1 MSRILVAMSGGVD
14 SSVAALLM
22 QRQGFTV
29 IGLTA
34 LLFGDASAAGP
45 CCGREGAA
53 SAAAVCAQLGIE
65 HRRVDLSELF
75 ERQVIERFISEY
87 RAGRTPNPCSDCNRF
102 IKFDKFFKLAREWDC
117 ELLATGH
124 YARIVERTGGRASLP
139 ALNARP
145 AADPERP
152 ETAALPPHLLAA
164 AVDSAKDQSYFLAC
178 IPAERLSLIR
188 FPLGELSKPQVRAI
202 AAEAGLPT
210 AQRADSQDVC
220 FMANRTGLA
229 ELLSWHHGEL
239 PQRGPIVDEDGRVLG
254 EHPGAVHFTV
264 GQRKG
269 LRLGGGS
276 EGLVVHRIEPQ
287 TNTVVVAQQDAH
299 PIAALH
305 LSDVVDMAPGLWAA
319 GESAMLRCRYRQP
332 LWPGRIVRGSDDSS
346 LSVVPV
352 EPQYGAAPGQWCAAY
367 REGIVL
373 FGGIINEIEYQK

>member
-1 MSRILVAMSGGVD
+1 MSGGVD

-22 QRQGFTV
+22 QHQGCEV

-75 ERQVIERFISEY
+75 ERQVIERFIGEY
-87 RAGRTPNPCSDCNRF
+87 RSGRTPNPCSDCNRF
-102 IKFDKFFKLAREWDC
+102 IKFDRFFELARAWDC

-124 YARIVERTGGRASLP
+124 YARIVERAVGHDSAPASQ
-139 ALNARP
+139 R
-145 AADPERP
+145 
-152 ETAALPPHLLAA
+152 HLLASA
-164 AVDSAKDQSYFLAC
+164 RDSAKDQSYFLAC
-178 IPAERLSLIR
+178 IRAERLSLIR
-188 FPLGELSKPQVRAI
+188 FPLGELTKPQVRAI

-229 ELLSWHHGEL
+229 QLLSWHHGEL
-239 PQRGPIVDEDGRVLG
+239 PQRGPIVDEDGHVLG

-276 EGLVVHRIEPQ
+276 EGLVVHRVEPQ
-287 TNTVVVAQQDAH
+287 TNTVVVAQRDAH

-305 LSDVVDMAPGLWAA
+305 LSDVVDMAPGLWSA
-319 GESAMLRCRYRQP
+319 GEQALLRSRYRQP
-332 LWPGRIVRGSDDSS
+332 LWPGRIEQGSSVGDRSR
-346 LSVVPV
+346 LSVVPL

-367 REGIVL
+367 RDGVVL
-373 FGGIINEIEYQK
+373 CGGIINEIEYQK